1 MSCGS
6 ACSPPSTSSAD
17 APAEPVASVRP
28 KPRNHVSWI
37 TALRRRPV
45 AGYAVVLLGLITIGM
60 AYGALAGQGSPASAA
75 TPGTVSPQTI
85 AQGRELFIQS
95 CSSCHGMDAQGTA
108 QAPSLVGVGAA
119 AVDFQVSTGRMPGKD
134 VGPQMDRKPVTFTPG
149 QIHAIAAYIASLGG
163 GPAIPSAAQVSTSG
177 ADTALGQSLFIT
189 DCAQCHNFDG
199 AGGALTNGK
208 FAPALTASTP
218 TQIYEA
224 MLTGPEAMP
233 VFADTT
239 ITPAQKRDI
248 IAYVTKLRAE
258 PNPGGFS
265 LGRIGPVTEGIV
277 GFLGGIGVLV
287 FLALWI
293 TMKRRETT

>member
-1 MSCGS
+1 
-6 ACSPPSTSSAD
+6 
-17 APAEPVASVRP
+17 V
-28 KPRNHVSWI
+28 
-37 TALRRRPV
+37 
-45 AGYAVVLLGLITIGM
+45 
-60 AYGALAGQGSPASAA
+60 
-75 TPGTVSPQTI
+75 
-85 AQGRELFIQS
+85 
-95 CSSCHGMDAQGTA
+95 
-108 QAPSLVGVGAA
+108 
-119 AVDFQVSTGRMPGKD
+119 
-134 VGPQMDRKPVTFTPG
+134 
-149 QIHAIAAYIASLGG
+149 
-163 GPAIPSAAQVSTSG
+163 
-177 ADTALGQSLFIT
+177 ALGQNLFIT

-208 FAPALTASTP
+208 YAPSLTQSTP
-218 TQIYEA
+218 KQMYEA

-287 FLALWI
+287 FLAMWI